1 MIDKKTVYKKF
12 ENRIEDYGENAFAQ
26 KKMAQKL
33 VSLIPDKKYSS
44 VLEIGSYSGLLTSE
58 IKKNIDY
65 NRYLALDVV
74 EKSKEYLKKID
85 DKIEFLKCDIEN
97 FETEQKFDLIVSN
110 ASLQWC
116 GDFEGVINK
125 LKKYLAEGGVLAI
138 STFSQDNLKEIKEIF
153 KVSLDYPEECKLR
166 KIFGSE
172 AGILSEEIPLKFSS
186 SLDVLRHLKY
196 TGVNSLS
203 NSVLPYKKIKEN
215 LLRLNNEFDN
225 TLTYCPIYIIL
236 KYERNKL

>member
-1 MIDKKTVYKKF
+1 MIDKNTVYKKF
-12 ENRIEDYGENAFAQ
+12 EKRIDDYGENAFAQ
-26 KKMAQKL
+26 KEMAQKL

-58 IKKNIDY
+58 IKKNIHY

-74 EKSKEYLKKID
+74 GKSKEYLKKID

-97 FETEQKFDLIVSN
+97 FETEQKFDLIISN

-116 GDFEGVINK
+116 SDFEGVINK

-138 STFSQDNLKEIKEIF
+138 STFSPDNLKEIKEVF
-153 KVSLDYPEECKLR
+153 KVSLDYPEACKLR

-172 AGILSEEIPLKFSS
+172 AKILSEEIPLKFSS
-186 SLDVLRHLKY
+186 SLDILRHLKY
-196 TGVNSLS
+196 TGVNSLAAS
-203 NSVLPYKKIKEN
+203 PFKYHEIKEDLN
-215 LLRLNNEFDN
+215 RLNSEFNN
-225 TLTYCPIYIIL
+225 TLTYSPIYIIL
-236 KYERNKL
+236 KNERK